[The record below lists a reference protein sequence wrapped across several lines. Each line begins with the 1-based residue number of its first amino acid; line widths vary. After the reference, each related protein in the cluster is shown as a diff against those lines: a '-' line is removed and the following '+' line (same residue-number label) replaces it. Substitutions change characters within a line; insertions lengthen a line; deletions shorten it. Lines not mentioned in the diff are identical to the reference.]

1 MGLLISRTNSD
12 SASSDNSLLACPRAR
27 FDHRSSMKHTSSFR
41 AGILAV
47 LASLSLSAV
56 GCGGS
61 KSAEG
66 GEASSGGEAE
76 GGGGDGGKSV
86 GVKSGGT
93 APTAAV
99 SKQAE
104 ADWKEALASFEAAE
118 KGGWDATKCESISAQ
133 FTDANKAQK
142 GKFAE
147 AIYMSGLALD
157 RCNKGDAALKLYN
170 QAIEING
177 KLCGARVGIGINDF
191 KNGREQQAYANF
203 EKAVRDDAR
212 CTEGYVNL
220 AMMQMARNGAS
231 SEDALNNLRRAL
243 AIDATYLP
251 AFNQMAALFVGRSQG
266 NAKMLDLA
274 AVVCRQAQLINP
286 NFAPIYNTWGLINV
300 KKQNVFDAL
309 RMFERAVQ
317 LDDSNF
323 EAHMNF
329 GQITLSFRGYEDA
342 RKAFAKAVDLKPKSY
357 DAHVGLGAAL
367 RGLGDA
373 EAAKKQYE
381 EAKGLEGGRP
391 EAYFNLGI
399 LYQDYMS
406 GSVPDMKQ
414 AVGYYDQFVSKAQGK
429 PEYKPVVDDIERKC
443 ETSEAKKK
451 RKSSKSCRPGRRQ
464 NIQLAIEAM
473 AAMAEM
479 EKMQKQQ
486 EAASPPPAPAAK

>member
-1 MGLLISRTNSD
+1 M
-12 SASSDNSLLACPRAR
+12 SLLESPTREARAVMPSER
-27 FDHRSSMKHTSSFR
+27 RTSSFR
-41 AGILAV
+41 GLALV
-47 LASLSLSAV
+47 AIAALGLSV
-56 GCGGS
+56 GCGG
-61 KSAEG
+61 A
-66 GEASSGGEAE
+66 ASSAA
-76 GGGGDGGKSV
+76 GGDTTTPANAAKDE
-86 GVKSGGT
+86 SGNVVRSTSGT
-93 APTAAV
+93 AV

-104 ADWKEALASFEAAE
+104 ADWKEALAAFEANE
-118 KGGWDATKCESISAQ
+118 KGGWDSAKCEAVSSQFSA
-133 FTDANKAQK
+133 ANKTQK
-142 GKFAE
+142 GRFAE

-157 RCNKGDAALKLYN
+157 RCGKHEEALKLYN
-170 QAIEING
+170 QALEIDA
-177 KLCGARVGIGINDF
+177 KLCGARVGTGIDHF
-191 KNGREQQAYANF
+191 RNGREQQAYAAF
-203 EKAVRDDAR
+203 ERAVRDDAR

-220 AMMQMARNGAS
+220 AMLQMGRSGAS

-243 AIDATYLP
+243 AIDAQYLP
-251 AFNQMAALFVGRSQG
+251 AFNQMALLFLGRAKD

-274 AVVCRQAQLINP
+274 AVVCRQAQLIDANY
-286 NFAPIYNTWGLINV
+286 APIYNTWGLINV
-300 KKQNVFDAL
+300 RKQNVFDAL
-309 RMFERAVQ
+309 RMFERAIQ

-342 RKAFAKAVDLKPKSY
+342 RKAFTKAVALKPKDY

-373 EAAKKQYE
+373 EGAKKQYE
-381 EAKGLEGGRP
+381 EAKALGGDRP

-406 GSVPDMKQ
+406 GSVQDMKQ
-414 AVGYYDQFVSKAQGK
+414 AVSYYDQFVSRAQGK
-429 PEYKPVVDDIERKC
+429 PEYKAVVEDIERKC

-486 EAASPPPAPAAK
+486 ESAAPPPQ

>member
-1 MGLLISRTNSD
+1 MGLLKLQTPSGSAQR
-12 SASSDNSLLACPRAR
+12 SASN
-27 FDHRSSMKHTSSFR
+27 RSSMKHYSSFR
-41 AGILAV
+41 AGAFAL
-47 LASLSLSAV
+47 LASLSLTI

-61 KSAEG
+61 KSAEAG
-66 GEASSGGEAE
+66 ASSSGDEAE
-76 GGGGDGGKSV
+76 EGEGKSV
-86 GVKSGGT
+86 SVKSGGSSAAT
-93 APTAAV
+93 QAV

-104 ADWKEALASFEAAE
+104 ADWKEALAAFEAAE
-118 KGGWDATKCESISAQ
+118 KAGWDANKCEAISSQ
-133 FTDANKAQK
+133 FSDANKSQK

-147 AIYMSGLALD
+147 AIYMSGLSLD
-157 RCNKGDAALKLYN
+157 RCGKADQALKLYN

-220 AMMQMARNGAS
+220 AMMQMARSGAS

-243 AIDATYLP
+243 AIDAQYLP
-251 AFNQMAALFVGRSQG
+251 AFNQMAALFVGRAQG

-286 NFAPIYNTWGLINV
+286 NYAPIYNTWGLINV

-342 RKAFAKAVDLKPKSY
+342 RKAFTKAVELKPKSY

-373 EAAKKQYE
+373 ESAKKQYE
-381 EAKGLEGGRP
+381 EAKGLAGDRP
-391 EAYFNLGI
+391 EAFFNLGI

-406 GSVPDMKQ
+406 GSVADMKQ
-414 AVGYYDQFVSKAQGK
+414 AVSYYDQFVSKASGK
-429 PEYKPVVDDIERKC
+429 AEFKPVVDDIERKC
-443 ETSEAKKK
+443 ESGEAKKK

-486 EAASPPPAPAAK
+486 EAAPQQ

>member
-1 MGLLISRTNSD
+1 MKRHSSLRTGACALL
-12 SASSDNSLLACPRAR
+12 L
-27 FDHRSSMKHTSSFR
+27 SMSF
-41 AGILAV
+41 
-47 LASLSLSAV
+47 AV
-56 GCGGS
+56 GCGGAPATS
-61 KSAEG
+61 EG
-66 GEASSGGEAE
+66 GEASSGGGASSGSE
-76 GGGGDGGKSV
+76 GGTGGGA
-86 GVKSGGT
+86 
-93 APTAAV
+93 APAKVV

-104 ADWKEALASFEAAE
+104 ADWKEALAAFEAAE
-118 KGGWDATKCESISAQ
+118 KAGWDSGKCESISSSFAA
-133 FTDANKAQK
+133 ANKSQK

-147 AIYMSGLALD
+147 AIFMSGLSLD
-157 RCNKGDAALKLYN
+157 RCGKHDDALKLYN
-170 QAIEING
+170 QALEVDS
-177 KLCGARVGIGINDF
+177 KLCGARVGTGIDHF
-191 KNGREQQAYANF
+191 RNGREAQAFSAF
-203 EKAVRDDAR
+203 ERAVKDDAR
-212 CTEGYVNL
+212 CTEGYVNR
-220 AMMQMARNGAS
+220 AMLEMGRSGAA

-243 AIDATYLP
+243 AIDAQYLP
-251 AFNQMAALFVGRSQG
+251 AFNQMAQLFLGRSQG

-286 NFAPIYNTWGLINV
+286 NYAPLYNTWGLINV

-309 RMFERAVQ
+309 RMFERAIQ
-317 LDDSNF
+317 LDDKNF

-342 RKAFAKAVDLKPKSY
+342 RKAFTKAVELQPKNY

-367 RGLGDA
+367 RGLNDA

-381 EAKGLEGGRP
+381 EAKGLSAERP

-414 AVGYYDQFVSKAQGK
+414 ALSFYDQFVSRAQGK
-429 PEYKPVVDDIERKC
+429 PEYKSVVEDIERKC

-464 NIQLAIEAM
+464 NIALAIEAM

-486 EAASPPPAPAAK
+486 EAASPPEAAPAPAPKK

>member
-1 MGLLISRTNSD
+1 MGLLSTTTPSD
-12 SASSDNSLLACPRAR
+12 SAPRSDTNTLLARDTARA
-27 FDHRSSMKHTSSFR
+27 DRSSMKHYSSFR
-41 AGILAV
+41 AGAFAL
-47 LASLSLSAV
+47 LASLSLSI

-61 KSAEG
+61 KSAEA
-66 GEASSGGEAE
+66 GESSSGDEAGEGE
-76 GGGGDGGKSV
+76 GGGGGGS
-86 GVKSGGT
+86 VKSGGSAT
-93 APTAAV
+93 TGAV

-104 ADWKEALASFEAAE
+104 ADWKEALAAFEAAE
-118 KGGWDATKCESISAQ
+118 KSGWDASKCDSISSQ
-133 FTDANKAQK
+133 FVSANKAQK

-157 RCNKGDAALKLYN
+157 RCGKSEPALKAYN

-177 KLCGARVGIGINDF
+177 KLCGARVGVGINDF
-191 KNGREQQAYANF
+191 KAGREQQAYANF

-251 AFNQMAALFVGRSQG
+251 AFNQMAALFVGRAQG

-286 NFAPIYNTWGLINV
+286 NYAPIYNTWGLINV

-342 RKAFAKAVDLKPKSY
+342 RKAFTKAVELKPKSY

-381 EAKGLEGGRP
+381 EAKGLAADRP

-414 AVGYYDQFVSKAQGK
+414 AVSYYDQFVSKAQGK
-429 PEYKPVVDDIERKC
+429 PEYKSVVEDIERKC
-443 ETSEAKKK
+443 ESSEAKKK

-479 EKMQKQQ
+479 EKMQKQS
-486 EAASPPPAPAAK
+486 EAAPAPAPQ